1 MDSLQVADV
10 LVSSDG
16 RGLPEGTP
24 PSRWPRRTQGERTPS
39 RLLRDADGVSRG
51 HAARSSPPPD
61 GASRWS
67 DAETETRRRE
77 EAEDNEGREEQSKT
91 DQGKAKREE
100 AEPRA
105 KRRKRKRA
113 LKGIEEKQ
121 RPSER
126 EKRRANDLAEKTKR
140 KQERGRTE
148 DHPERRTNEESL
160 KPHSN
165 GTKRRMNHY
174 GGNEDGNEKAS
185 HQNQTETKKP
195 PNNRRTKP

>member
-1 MDSLQVADV
+1 MSPATVGAFRR
-10 LVSSDG
+10 G
-16 RGLPEGTP
+16 RP

-39 RLLRDADGVSRG
+39 GFCGTPTASAAAMPRVRRLRPMARHDGVMRKQKRG
-51 HAARSSPPPD
+51 GEKKPKTTKEGKSKAR
-61 GASRWS
+61 RIK
-67 DAETETRRRE
+67 EK
-77 EAEDNEGREEQSKT
+77 Q
-91 DQGKAKREE
+91 KREE

-140 KQERGRTE
+140 EQERGRTE

-160 KPHSN
+160 KPPFKRN
-165 GTKRRMNHY
+165 EAKDEPLRRKRRRKRKSRPSKP
-174 GGNEDGNEKAS
+174 DGNEKAP
-185 HQNQTETKKP
+185 Q
-195 PNNRRTKP
+195 